1 MMCSVQAPSRQSDR
15 GTVDESSLCSQCVPR
30 WSTDSGAHIKSNFE
44 NFWKQINTSLTG
56 DQCRWKSEIT
66 HNPPTQTM
74 KLQRP
79 RAGERISSPSRRERE
94 HEINRGADFT
104 EQEVELF

>member
-1 MMCSVQAPSRQSDR
+1 MLGIHSV
-15 GTVDESSLCSQCVPR
+15 LCVIPNWRNKYVENDTLSFKF
-30 WSTDSGAHIKSNFE
+30 SKSNFE

-66 HNPPTQTM
+66 HNLPTQTIQLQQLQARRNPLKSDDKKHTYRLTE
-74 KLQRP
+74 KL
-79 RAGERISSPSRRERE
+79 
-94 HEINRGADFT
+94 NFT